1 MRKIVVGSRNSK
13 LALTQTN
20 LVIKDLKE
28 AGVENPFEVKE
39 IVTKGD
45 RVLDVALSQVGG
57 SDIFTKE
64 IEQAMYDKEIDFAV
78 HSMKDLSATEPE
90 GLTIAAI
97 PEREDPRDAYIAK
110 NDIAFKDLPTGAI
123 VGTSSL
129 RREAQMLAV
138 RPDLQTKWIRG
149 AIDARIEKLHTE
161 DYDAIILAVAGLNRL
176 GLSEA
181 NITEYLPVDTFI
193 PSVGQ
198 GALAIECRTDDVEI
212 RDILAK
218 INDQVAVKTVEAER
232 IFLEILQGSD
242 QFPIGAYAQLDNKEL
257 VLQATVIS
265 TDGKTILKELVRG
278 TDPAIVA
285 KEAADKLIKQGALD
299 IINEVKEALNQK

>member
-242 QFPIGAYAQLDNKEL
+242 QFPIGAYAHLDNEEL

-278 TDPAIVA
+278 TDPATVA